1 MLVAAAPIERWV
13 RVLPAGDPLP
23 LAGERLTEACARIS
37 WASPTGRVRAV
48 RTGIRLMIA
57 GDYDQLSQ
65 LRENDLRKPA
75 RGANGTDILDA
86 ALCDLAVFA
95 RSPRRGTTRHQAR
108 PRRRSRNSSMPACPG
123 RSGR

>member
-1 MLVAAAPIERWV
+1 M
-13 RVLPAGDPLP
+13 
-23 LAGERLTEACARIS
+23 
-37 WASPTGRVRAV
+37 

-65 LRENDLRKPA
+65 LRENDLRKPRA
-75 RGANGTDILDA
+75 GANGTDILDA

-108 PRRRSRNSSMPACPG
+108 PRRRSRNSSMPAAG
-123 RSGR
+123 RSAGDDPLHDHVFAANK